1 MTPRRTDAS
10 PDLFGISLAQVI
22 NLDHPLVRL
31 TSEFDWEGIRRE
43 IEPSFCDANGRPGAD
58 VRVVVGLFYLKSA
71 FNLSDEQLLARWVE
85 NPYWQW
91 FCGFETMQHQPPID
105 PTTLSRW
112 RSRLGADKLEII
124 LKQTID
130 TAKQKNLLKEKDL
143 SKVNV
148 DTTVQPKAIAFPTDS
163 RLYFKMTRTL
173 VRGARKVGIVL
184 RQSFVRVS
192 KLALVMQ
199 GRCGHARQK
208 NGSRKHQRKLHTI
221 LGRVTR
227 DIGRKICQCSPGKTR
242 DDLQELLKLSNQLLN
257 QTRTSSPKIY
267 SVHEPHV
274 ECIAKGKAH
283 KRYEFGNKVSLVV
296 TNSNNWIVGVQGL
309 HGNPYDGHTLNG
321 AIAQSV
327 ALTGVEPK
335 HIMVDKG
342 YKGHQY
348 QGNGLVQLAGSIP
361 KMATRTFR
369 KMLKR
374 RSAIEPTIG
383 HLKSDHRM
391 ERNFLRGKSG
401 DQINALMSA
410 IGYNFC
416 KLLRAFACLVFFIL
430 RWGRD
435 TLKGQIGS
443 CVNWIWDSLWSLLPT
458 QIRLA

>member
-43 IEPSFCDANGRPGAD
+43 IEPSFCDANGRPRAD

-112 RSRLGADKLEII
+112 RSRLGADKLEIL

-163 RLYFKMTRTL
+163 RLYFKMTRAL
-173 VRGARKVGIVL
+173 VRCARKVGIVL

-208 NGSRKHQRKLHTI
+208 NRSRKHQRKLHTI

-227 DIGRKICQCSPGKTR
+227 DIGRKISQCSPGKTR

-257 QTRTSSPKIY
+257 QTRTSSPKLY

-296 TNSNNWIVGVQGL
+296 TNSNNWSVGVQGL

-416 KLLRAFACLVFFIL
+416 KLLRAFACIVFFIL
-430 RWGRD
+430 RWWRD